1 MPRLHSRSRVSS
13 VSSVSSVDAFR
24 RLVVALLCLG
34 AFTASGCDSLYY
46 KTMKKFGVEK
56 RDILVKRVREARES
70 QQEAKED
77 FRTALE
83 KFRDVVEVEGGS
95 LEKKY
100 ETLNKELERSEDKAR
115 QVHDRIGKVR
125 EVSDDLFKEWQK
137 EIGQYS
143 DRSLKSESEREL
155 RDTKKRAESVIA
167 SMEKAEAR
175 ITPVLQPLRD
185 RVLFLKHNLNA
196 RAIGALKGELVTVRS
211 NVDSLIAELDQSI
224 KEADSFIKDMRVEEE
239 TDKARSQ

>member
-1 MPRLHSRSRVSS
+1 MICSRSGRRRS
-13 VSSVSSVDAFR
+13 VS
-24 RLVVALLCLG
+24 
-34 AFTASGCDSLYY
+34 T
-46 KTMKKFGVEK
+46 
-56 RDILVKRVREARES
+56 
-70 QQEAKED
+70 
-77 FRTALE
+77 
-83 KFRDVVEVEGGS
+83 
-95 LEKKY
+95 
-100 ETLNKELERSEDKAR
+100 
-115 QVHDRIGKVR
+115 
-125 EVSDDLFKEWQK
+125 
-137 EIGQYS
+137 S

>member
-1 MPRLHSRSRVSS
+1 MRGDTMTRRSF
-13 VSSVSSVDAFR
+13 AM
-24 RLVVALLCLG
+24 LVALFLG
-34 AFTASGCDSLYY
+34 VVPSGGCDSLYY

-70 QQEAKED
+70 QEEAKED

-83 KFRDVVEVEGGS
+83 KFRDVVEVDGGS

-143 DRSLKSESEREL
+143 DRALKSESEREL
-155 RDTKKRAESVIA
+155 RDTKQRAEGLIA

-185 RVLFLKHNLNA
+185 RVLFVKHNLNA
-196 RAIGALKGELVTVRS
+196 RAIGALKGELVKVSS
-211 NVDSLIAELDQSI
+211 NVDSLIAQLDQSI
-224 KEADSFIKDMRVEEE
+224 KEADSVIQAMRVEQE
-239 TDKARSQ
+239 TDKSRGP

>member
-1 MPRLHSRSRVSS
+1 MTTDLRPSNSGR
-13 VSSVSSVDAFR
+13 A
-24 RLVVALLCLG
+24 VALAALCLSVLS
-34 AFTASGCDSLYY
+34 ATACDSLYY

-70 QQEAKED
+70 QEEAKED

-83 KFRDVVEVEGGS
+83 KFRDVVEVDGGS

-100 ETLNKELERSEDKAR
+100 DTLNKELERSEDKAR
-115 QVHDRIGKVR
+115 QVHDRIGKVK
-125 EVSDDLFKEWQK
+125 EVSEDLFKEWQK

-143 DRSLKSESEREL
+143 DRALRSESEREL
-155 RDTKKRAESVIA
+155 RETRKRAESLIA

-175 ITPVLQPLRD
+175 ITPVLHPLRD

-196 RAIGALKGELVTVRS
+196 RAIGALKGELVSVRR
-211 NVDSLIAELDQSI
+211 NVDTLIADLDLSI
-224 KEADSFIKDMRVEEE
+224 KEADAFINDMRVEDAE
-239 TDKARSQ
+239 DKPPSP

>member
-1 MPRLHSRSRVSS
+1 MIPARPSHARSLT
-13 VSSVSSVDAFR
+13 AF
-24 RLVVALLCLG
+24 LALLVLIATG
-34 AFTASGCDSLYY
+34 IACDSLYY

-70 QQEAKED
+70 QEEAKED

-83 KFRDVVEVEGGS
+83 KFRDVVEVDGGS

-100 ETLNKELERSEDKAR
+100 DTLNKELERSEDKAA
-115 QVHDRIGKVR
+115 QVHDRIKKVR

-143 DRSLKSESEREL
+143 DKALKSESEREL
-155 RDTKKRAESVIA
+155 KETRRRAESLIA
-167 SMEKAEAR
+167 SMDKAEAR
-175 ITPVLQPLRD
+175 IMPVLQPLRD

-196 RAIGALKGELVTVRS
+196 KAIGALKGELVSVRG
-211 NVDSLIAELDQSI
+211 NVDSLVADLDQSI
-224 KEADSFIKDMRVEEE
+224 KEADAFIRDMKVEDAKTA
-239 TDKARSQ
+239 TDK

>member
-1 MPRLHSRSRVSS
+1 MTPASPSRYRLFT
-13 VSSVSSVDAFR
+13 AF
-24 RLVVALLCLG
+24 VALLAMIAG
-34 AFTASGCDSLYY
+34 GTACDSLYY
-46 KTMKKFGVEK
+46 KTMKKFGLEK

-70 QQEAKED
+70 QEQAKED

-83 KFRDVVEVEGGS
+83 KFRDVVEVDGGS

-100 ETLNKELERSEDKAR
+100 DTLNKELERSEDKAV
-115 QVHDRIGKVR
+115 QVHDRIKKVR

-137 EIGQYS
+137 EISQYS
-143 DRSLKSESEREL
+143 DKTLKSESEREL
-155 RDTKKRAESVIA
+155 KETRRRADSLIA

-196 RAIGALKGELVTVRS
+196 KAIGALKGELVTVRG
-211 NVDSLIAELDQSI
+211 NVDSLIADLDQSI
-224 KEADSFIKDMRVEEE
+224 KEADAFIQDMKVEGADAAKTANE
-239 TDKARSQ
+239 K

>member
-1 MPRLHSRSRVSS
+1 M
-13 VSSVSSVDAFR
+13 A
-24 RLVVALLCLG
+24 VALCLC
-34 AFTASGCDSLYY
+34 AIASGGCDSLYY

-70 QQEAKED
+70 QEEAKED

-83 KFRDVVEVEGGS
+83 KFREVVEVDGGS

-100 ETLNKELERSEDKAR
+100 ETLNRELERSEDKAK
-115 QVHDRIGKVR
+115 QVHERIGKVR

-143 DRSLKSESEREL
+143 DRTLKSESEREL
-155 RDTKKRAESVIA
+155 RDTKKRADSLIA

-211 NVDSLIAELDQSI
+211 NVDTLIAELDQSI
-224 KEADSFIKDMRVEEE
+224 KEADSFIKDMRVEEDA
-239 TDKARSQ
+239 DKARSQ

>member
-1 MPRLHSRSRVSS
+1 MTPSSRRLAIPRLL
-13 VSSVSSVDAFR
+13 A
-24 RLVVALLCLG
+24 LVAVCLS
-34 AFTASGCDSLYY
+34 AAPTAGCDSLYY
-46 KTMKKFGVEK
+46 KTMKKFGLEK

-70 QQEAKED
+70 QEDAKED
-77 FRTALE
+77 FRTAME

-143 DRSLKSESEREL
+143 DRTLRGESEREL
-155 RDTKKRAESVIA
+155 RDTKKRADSLIA

-211 NVDSLIAELDQSI
+211 NVDTLIADLDQSI
-224 KEADSFIKDMRVEEE
+224 KEADLFIKDMRVDEGE
-239 TDKARSQ
+239 DKSRSE

>member
-1 MPRLHSRSRVSS
+1 MRRLYTRSAVSS
-13 VSSVSSVDAFR
+13 VSSASSVDRR
-24 RLVVALLCLG
+24 RLVVALCLCAI
-34 AFTASGCDSLYY
+34 AFGGCDSLYY
-46 KTMKKFGVEK
+46 KTMKKFGLEK

-70 QQEAKED
+70 QEEAKED

-83 KFRDVVEVEGGS
+83 KFRDVVEVDGGS

-125 EVSDDLFKEWQK
+125 EVSNDLFKEWQK

-143 DRSLKSESEREL
+143 DRTMKSESEREL
-155 RDTKKRAESVIA
+155 RDTKKRADSLIA
-167 SMEKAEAR
+167 AMEKAEAR

-196 RAIGALKGELVTVRS
+196 RAIGALKGELVAVRG

-224 KEADSFIKDMRVEEE
+224 KEADSFIKDMHVEED